1 MDEIVVKYDADVKKL
16 EDKLHAVEADQ
27 LAIDKQAK
35 KTTAT
40 ITTES
45 NKAAVSVGKVTKN
58 VSGLKDSFNNLA
70 TNLPFA
76 GTIQQVTQL
85 GNAFTGVTS
94 TVGKTTGA
102 MNILKVAFSALGIGA
117 IVTAFLS
124 LTAYFKST
132 EAGADKLAKI
142 MRVVG
147 AVFGEVTKTVA
158 TLGGYLFD
166 AGEALFDFV
175 QGTDIASKS
184 TDDYRKSVI
193 ELGAEIAD
201 LQDRIEELTI
211 TLDLQND
218 KLQTGIE
225 NNLRKLRNRNIVL
238 KESLEVIDKIGSL
251 EEKKLKN
258 SNILIEEKL
267 KLERKDFLLKTQDF
281 GADQERVISLQ
292 RIEHELLNKDRS
304 FREQIQLDI
313 TQAELKKFDTII
325 AKNKEKG
332 KIFDQFVRGE
342 IDASQLL
349 DRAQGTFQQ
358 EDAKRIAEILKQ
370 REAAVRESGNLE
382 ERLQN
387 FKDAALDKDKLRQE
401 KIDADEKA
409 RLDKIF
415 NNALKQLDI
424 QEKLAVGLAKIEG
437 RSEGNLIAIQED
449 FNQKKLQ
456 LFKDFGRS
464 KTTDYQELLLGQKVL
479 EKEYTD
485 FLEKEDERRINDQK
499 VNDAR
504 KLKEEQEFL
513 DQMKKLDETAGEDL
527 TAKAFEEA
535 DKVLAKNKE
544 NADKEKAYR
553 IQAISSAIDIS
564 SKLLNGLND
573 LKLANINAEV
583 STERS
588 ANEAKLSSDLANLER
603 RNKEGILSDTALAAK
618 KEKLQKESAKK
629 ESALKKKQWQAEQ
642 NAALLRVGIEAAI
655 GVAKAVASYLS
666 NPLTAAAAPFVIAA
680 IIAEA
685 GFQAAFIKAQ
695 PVPKF
700 KDGVIDLKGEGTGTS
715 DSISARLSRGESVMT
730 AKETEQYK
738 PLFQSIRD
746 GKFEKYAYE
755 NIARPALKRE
765 QEIRR
770 KKEMDSQNFMRLM
783 ASNDFDTSHLERLT
797 KSNKKVRIENA
808 NEIADRIASVIQPKS
823 SKGL

>member
-27 LAIDKQAK
+27 LAIDKAAK
-35 KTTAT
+35 KTTQT
-40 ITTES
+40 ITKES
-45 NKAAVSVGKVTKN
+45 EKAAVSVGKVSKN
-58 VSGLKDSFNNLA
+58 VNGLKDSFNNLA

-94 TVGKTTGA
+94 SVGKTTGA
-102 MNILKVAFSALGIGA
+102 MNILKVAFNSLGIGA

-142 MRVVG
+142 MRIVG

-175 QGTDIASKS
+175 QGADIASKS
-184 TDDYRKSVI
+184 TDDYKKSVI

-225 NNLRKLRNRNIVL
+225 NNLRKLRNRNIQL
-238 KESLEVIDKIGSL
+238 TESLEVINKIGTL

-258 SNILIEEKL
+258 STILIEEKL

-281 GADQERVISLQ
+281 GADKQ
-292 RIEHELLNKDRS
+292 RIEELQNLQRVAIKVGNKES
-304 FREQIQLDI
+304 EEFA
-313 TQAELKKFDTII
+313 TNELKRFDAII
-325 AKNKEKG
+325 AANKEKG

-342 IDASQLL
+342 IDASQIL
-349 DRAQGTFQQ
+349 DRAKGTFQQ
-358 EDAKRIAEILKQ
+358 EDVKRIADILKQ

-387 FKDAALDKDKLRQE
+387 FKDAALEKDKGRQD

-437 RSEGNLIAIQED
+437 RNEGNLIAIQEE

-485 FLEKEDERRINDQK
+485 FLEKEDERRLNDQK
-499 VNDAR
+499 ANDAR

-513 DQMKKLDETAGEDL
+513 DEMKKLDETAGEDL
-527 TAKAFEEA
+527 TNKAFEEA

-583 STERS
+583 SAERT
-588 ANEAKLSSDLANLER
+588 ANEAKLSSDIANLER
-603 RNKEGILSDTALAAK
+603 RNKEGSLSDSALAAK

-642 NAALLRVGIEAAI
+642 NAALVRVGIEAAI

-685 GFQAAFIKAQ
+685 GIQAAFIKAQ

-746 GKFEKYAYE
+746 GKFEKFAYE

-797 KSNKKVRIENA
+797 KSNKNVKISNYKD
-808 NEIADRIASVIQPKS
+808 IAHEIASVIQPKPN
-823 SKGL
+823 KGL